1 MKFDAVLYD
10 FDGTLVDTIP
20 MIVNSFHYAF
30 QKVLSIQKSDDVI
43 KSTIGL
49 PLWTAFQEYD
59 VETQKALHAAYQE
72 ENERLLPHAVEIFD
86 GIEIGLRKIQAM
98 GVTQGVVTSK
108 RREPAL
114 FTMKQFNIDSFFD
127 IIVSREDT
135 AEHKPGP
142 APLLF
147 AAEQLGISDMKRIL
161 YVGDSV
167 HDLRCA
173 HSAGAASAAVAWT
186 RMPEEELKAENP
198 TYWIESLDSISC
210 ILESREL

>member
-1 MKFDAVLYD
+1 MRYDAVLYD

-20 MIVNSFHYAF
+20 MIVNSFHFAYK
-30 QKVLSIQKSDDVI
+30 KVLNVRKSDDVI

-59 VETQKALHAAYQE
+59 AETQKALHAAYQE

-86 GIEIGLRKIQAM
+86 GIESGLRKLKAM

-108 RREPAL
+108 RREPAI

-135 AEHKPGP
+135 TEHKTGP

-147 AAEQLGISDMKRIL
+147 AAEQLGVSDMRRIL

-173 HSAGAASAAVAWT
+173 HNAGTDSAAVSWT
-186 RMPEEELKAENP
+186 RMPENELRAEYP
-198 TYWIESLDSISC
+198 TYWIESLSSISC

>member
-1 MKFDAVLYD
+1 MRFDAVLYD

-30 QKVLSIQKSDDVI
+30 QKVLNIRKSDDEI

-59 VETQKALHAAYQE
+59 EETQKALNSAYHE
-72 ENERLLPHAVEIFD
+72 ENERLLPHAVDIFE
-86 GIEIGLRKIQAM
+86 GIESGLSQIKAM
-98 GVTQGVVTSK
+98 GIPQGVVTSK

-114 FTMKQFNIDSFFD
+114 FTMKQFQLDSFFD

-135 AEHKPGP
+135 TEHKPGP

-147 AAEQLGISDMKRIL
+147 AAAQMGIADMKRIL

-167 HDLRCA
+167 HDIRCA
-173 HSAGAASAAVAWT
+173 HNAGAVSAAVAWT
-186 RMPEEELKAENP
+186 RMPLEELKTENP
-198 TYWIESLDSISC
+198 TYWIDSLHSISC
-210 ILESREL
+210 ILESGEL